1 MDHAC
6 NRQTSSNKLLLI
18 KDVSSVHQFY
28 DSENFSNYYLPH
40 QSPLLLSC
48 WCGEVTN
55 RSINLCFLT
64 FWQESSNLSCMRLM
78 KWRYCCIFVSKIIH
92 GSHFRSCLSWDF
104 TRAKKI
110 IHNDD
115 KRKEW
120 LYTIDVFI
128 YFWIT
133 NFQIDSEVIFTS
145 NFLWSGVVV

>member
-1 MDHAC
+1 MKWRYCCIFRTVSSWVSELISLTLWRNLVSSFSDNEMTALQKYVPNDSVGNRLPHAC

-40 QSPLLLSC
+40 QSPLLLS

-78 KWRYCCIFVSKIIH
+78 KWRYCCIFVPKII
-92 GSHFRSCLSWDF
+92 
-104 TRAKKI
+104 
-110 IHNDD
+110 
-115 KRKEW
+115 
-120 LYTIDVFI
+120 
-128 YFWIT
+128 
-133 NFQIDSEVIFTS
+133 
-145 NFLWSGVVV
+145 